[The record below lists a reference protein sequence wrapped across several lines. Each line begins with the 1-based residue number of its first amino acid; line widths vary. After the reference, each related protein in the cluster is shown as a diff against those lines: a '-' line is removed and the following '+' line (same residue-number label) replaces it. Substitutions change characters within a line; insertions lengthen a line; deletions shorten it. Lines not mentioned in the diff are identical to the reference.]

1 MMRQTGGVAVG
12 EISTRSSPF
21 CLAIATACGGG
32 MMPSCWPVS
41 SITRI
46 SLTRIRS
53 LTRTRSS
60 RRGLLSKAI
69 TASCSMR
76 NRTSRASGDLLGR
89 IGPLRL
95 DLVAR
100 PLAESG
106 RAGRSEIAARPA
118 PHGHRSFRHFAVAG
132 DQHVGHLLQLR
143 LPDLISNLFLTVVEI
158 DPESGLPELVADRP
172 GIVEM

>member
-1 MMRQTGGVAVG
+1 MMRQTGGLAVG

-46 SLTRIRS
+46 SRTRIRS

-69 TASCSMR
+69 T
-76 NRTSRASGDLLGR
+76 TSSLMTLRDRLIDGRGLRSDLFVRLPQEVGDAIRPEVTARA
-89 IGPLRL
+89 
-95 DLVAR
+95 
-100 PLAESG
+100 
-106 RAGRSEIAARPA
+106 A
-118 PHGHRSFRHFAVAG
+118 PHADRAFGALAIP
-132 DQHVGHLLQLR
+132 DDEHVGDFLQLR
-143 LPDLISNLFLTVVEI
+143 LSDFISNLFLTVVEI
-158 DPESGLPELVADRP
+158 DA
-172 GIVEM
+172 